1 MDKQTVVNIFK
12 ATQPKLK
19 KGLDEYLQN
28 IGRKTVNGDG
38 YLYSQGKHPVLLVA
52 HMDTVHTKSPKTIL
66 WSEDGN
72 TIMSLEGIGGDD
84 RCGVIIIL
92 EILKKY
98 DCSVVFLEDEEIGC
112 VGAKK
117 FGKSGIDIGEI
128 NYAVEFDRK
137 GGNDY
142 VFYKTYNPDFEE
154 HIKKF
159 GFVKAA
165 GSCSDISYIADDF
178 KIEAVNISSGYHSPH
193 CWYEYVKLDEVADI
207 IERATKM
214 IGTKTKKFEYAEPTV
229 VKYTTTPR
237 TNISYFD
244 DDYYTSSY
252 YKDWCNS
259 YTKKKEE
266 DNPVWLTDEDVILI
280 VGGKQK
286 ENFGKI
292 YMDNKS
298 KLYWDSKLTNGI
310 KDGFAIGRK
319 SHYSC
324 TYWGA
329 SRDFPDQLYKL
340 DGGISDDLPPYYI
353 DKGQAKLVH
362 DGKEEDFVR
371 VFMDSNGDLYQD
383 IWLTKK
389 LNKTARLVE
398 NETLVDLDYSSIAVL
413 FPQQSY
419 KLNRGGAKK

>member
-1 MDKQTVVNIFK
+1 MNKKTIENIFK
-12 ATQPKLK
+12 ATQAELK
-19 KGLDEYLQN
+19 SALETDLTGG
-28 IGRKTVNGDG
+28 GREILSQDG
-38 YLYSQGKHPVLLVA
+38 FLYSKGTHPVLLVA
-52 HMDTVHTKSPKTIL
+52 HMDTVHKESPKTIL
-66 WSEDGN
+66 YSKDGN

-84 RCGVIIIL
+84 RCGIIMIL
-92 EILKKY
+92 EILQKY

-112 VGAKK
+112 VGARK
-117 FGKSGIDIGEI
+117 FCKAGIDLGDI

-142 VFYKTYNPDFEE
+142 VFYKDYNKDFEA

-159 GFVKAA
+159 GFVKAT
-165 GSCSDISYIADDF
+165 GSCSDISHIAPTF
-178 KIEAVNISSGYHSPH
+178 KIEAVNISCGYYCPH
-193 CWYEYVKLDEVADI
+193 CWYEYVKLDEMYDI

-244 DDYYTSSY
+244 DDYYTSNY

-259 YTKKKEE
+259 YTKKKKE
-266 DNPVWLTDEDVILI
+266 DDPVWLTDEDVILI

-398 NETLVDLDYSSIAVL
+398 NETLVDLDYSAIAVL